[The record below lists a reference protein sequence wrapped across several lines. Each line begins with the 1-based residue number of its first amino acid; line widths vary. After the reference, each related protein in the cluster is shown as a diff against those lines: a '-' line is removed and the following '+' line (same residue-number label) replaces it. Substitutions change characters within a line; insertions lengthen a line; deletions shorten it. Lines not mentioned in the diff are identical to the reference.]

1 MCRASIKIDGSSA
14 TERIITVDGPTD
26 AIFKVRL
33 QFFNITLPYLMNTG
47 IAVFHRF
54 CLVDANV

>member
-26 AIFKVRL
+26 AIFKVR
-33 QFFNITLPYLMNTG
+33 N
-47 IAVFHRF
+47 IAVLHRILYLSS
-54 CLVDANV
+54 LVV